1 MKQIEGA
8 KEIYDRIPIPAE
20 LSERIQE
27 EVNKAA
33 RKRRRAAE
41 IRRIRNGLTAAA
53 AAAAVFVTA
62 LNTNTVFAEN
72 ASKVPV
78 IGSIAKVLTFRS
90 YETETED
97 LKITVDIP
105 SVEMIREDLK
115 GTEEAV
121 NEEIHRLCQE
131 YGDEA
136 VLRAREYRQAFLDTG
151 GTEEE
156 WAAHN
161 IEIRVWYEI
170 KAQTDRYL
178 SLAVM
183 GTESWTSA
191 YSETRYYNFDLNT
204 GKLLT
209 LQDLLG
215 ENYRETADRCIRSRM
230 EEQMETGEGVYW
242 PDEFKGVD
250 ENTKFYV
257 NESGNPVIVFEKY
270 EIAPGSEGSPEFEIP
285 REGERAG

>member
-1 MKQIEGA
+1 MKRMKDA
-8 KEIYDRIPIPAE
+8 KKVYNDIPIPAE
-20 LSERIQE
+20 LSERIRT
-27 EVNKAA
+27 EVERADG
-33 RKRRRAAE
+33 RRRRAAG

-62 LNTNTVFAEN
+62 LNTSTAFAES
-72 ASKVPV
+72 AAAVPV
-78 IGSIAKVLTFRS
+78 IGIIARVLTFRS

-97 LKITVDIP
+97 MKITVDIP
-105 SVEMIREDLK
+105 SVEMIGADLE
-115 GTEEAV
+115 GTEGRI

-156 WAAHN
+156 WEAHN
-161 IEIRVWYEI
+161 IEIRIWYEI
-170 KAQTDRYL
+170 KARTDRYL

-183 GTESWTSA
+183 GSESWTSA
-191 YSETRYYNFDLNT
+191 YSEARYYNLDLQT
-204 GKLLT
+204 GGLVT

-215 ENYRETADRCIRSRM
+215 ENYRQTADESIRS
-230 EEQMETGEGVYW
+230 QMETRMEAGEAVYW
-242 PDEFKGVD
+242 PEEFAGVD

-257 NESGNPVIVFEKY
+257 NEEGNPVVIFDKY
-270 EIAPGSEGSPEFEIP
+270 EIAPGSEGSPEFEI
-285 REGERAG
+285 RSEQGAGE